1 MADLW
6 VTSGGTE
13 DGPVLLLLHGL
24 GHTAEVWRG
33 LIELLPGRW
42 QGGWMAPDL
51 RGHGRSAWAQRY
63 SFDGFAA
70 DVAAL
75 LPPNRPVLAVGHSM
89 GGVVALVLAGGQ
101 GQVRAAVGF
110 GIKVSWTDD
119 ELTTMRTRATRP
131 PKTFDTEAQA
141 RAAFVRF
148 GGLDGL
154 VAPESNLA
162 GSGVHA
168 ASDGH
173 RLATDPRTMLVG
185 APPMATLLANV
196 SVPVVLAAG
205 EHDHMVTPDQLRAL
219 DERAVTLP
227 GAGHNLHL
235 THPAELLAL
244 IERAA
249 MWASHDAS

>member
-1 MADLW
+1 VTDLW
-6 VTSGGTE
+6 VTSGGAE

-33 LIELLPGRW
+33 LIELLPASW
-42 QGGWMAPDL
+42 QGGWVAPDL
-51 RGHGRSAWAQRY
+51 RGHGRSGWAQRY
-63 SFDGFAA
+63 SFGEFAA

-75 LPPNRPVLAVGHSM
+75 LPPDRHVFAVGHSM
-89 GGVVALVLAGGQ
+89 GGVVALVLAGGP
-101 GQVRAAVGF
+101 GPVRAAVGF

-119 ELTTMRTRATRP
+119 ELAAMRTRAARP
-131 PKTFDTEAQA
+131 PKTFDTEAEA

-154 VAPESNLA
+154 AAPESDLVT
-162 GSGVHA
+162 SGVHA
-168 ASDGH
+168 VSGGY

-185 APPMATLLANV
+185 APPMATLLAEAEA
-196 SVPVVLAAG
+196 PVVLAAG

-235 THPAELLAL
+235 THPAELLTL
-244 IERAA
+244 VERAA
-249 MWASHDAS
+249 TRASGDAA